1 MRINTTPKR
10 RFPLSLQFVCIIV
23 TCNLLLLGAF
33 PEVANGTQ
41 DSKNVTQREDLRS
54 PLRVLNQNLTI
65 GLRCRRI
72 LSTHTQEYVTCCC
85 APRSRSV
92 RCLPSFII
100 AGVQKAGTTALS
112 AMLCTHPNISFSK
125 KKEVHFFDSLKRYN
139 LGISEYLH
147 NFHEWD
153 ASGKGG
159 SLPVYGESTPFYVA
173 SRDACRRIS
182 ETIPDVKLV
191 VLLRN
196 PVSRAYSEYQMKK
209 R

>member
-1 MRINTTPKR
+1 MRISTSPKR
-10 RFPLSLQFVCIIV
+10 QVLFSLQLVCIVVI
-23 TCNLLLLGAF
+23 CNLLLLGAL
-33 PEVANGTQ
+33 PEVEDGTQ
-41 DSKNVTQREDLRS
+41 DSKHVTQLEDLRS
-54 PLRVLNQNLTI
+54 PLRVLNQTLTN
-65 GLRCRRI
+65 GLQCRRI
-72 LSTHTQEYVTCCC
+72 LSTHTQEYVTCCG

-92 RCLPSFII
+92 KCLPSFII

-125 KKEVHFFDSLKRYN
+125 KKEVHFFDNLKRYN

-153 ASGKGG
+153 TSGKGG
-159 SLPVYGESTPFYVA
+159 SLPVYGESTPYYLA

-191 VLLRN
+191 VLLRE